1 MSPRLRTRGFTLI
14 ELLVVL
20 VIIGIVVSI
29 AVVSLNALGRNP
41 PAEKAAQQIADLA
54 GLAAEQA
61 VMQGQEYGLR
71 IEPHAFEFYVY
82 DGRNW
87 TATRGDDLF
96 KRHELG
102 DDVTLSLVLEGTPVK
117 LAPPPS
123 TANQGAPA
131 STTAAS
137 TSTSA
142 SSDDANRPLP
152 QVLLLSSGELPPFEI
167 DVSGSGDTKA
177 YIIKGTLADGIH
189 MVAPGDAAVQE

>member
-1 MSPRLRTRGFTLI
+1 VSPRQRTRGFTLI

-29 AVVSLNALGRNP
+29 AVVSLNALGRDP

-87 TATRGDDLF
+87 SLPKDDELF
-96 KRHELG
+96 RRRELG
-102 DDVTLSLVLEGTPVK
+102 DDVNLSLVLDGTPVK
-117 LAPPPS
+117 LAPPAS
-123 TANQGAPA
+123 TANQDAA
-131 STTAAS
+131 AAAAS
-137 TSTSA
+137 ASASA
-142 SSDDANRPLP
+142 SSDAADRPLP
-152 QVLLLSSGELPPFEI
+152 QVLLLSSGELPTFEV
-167 DVSGSGDTKA
+167 DVSGSGDPKDYA
-177 YIIKGTLADGIH
+177 VKGTLADGIR
-189 MVAPGDAAVQE
+189 MIAPGDAAEKK

>member
-1 MSPRLRTRGFTLI
+1 MSPRQRTQGFTLI

-29 AVVSLNALGRNP
+29 AVVSLNALGRDP

-87 TATRGDDLF
+87 SLPKDDDLF
-96 KRHELG
+96 RRRELG
-102 DDVTLSLVLEGTPVK
+102 DDVNLSLVLEGTPVK
-117 LAPPPS
+117 LAPPTS
-123 TANQGAPA
+123 TASQDA
-131 STTAAS
+131 TAAS

-142 SSDDANRPLP
+142 SASSDEADRPLP
-152 QVLLLSSGELPPFEI
+152 QVLLLSSGELQTFEV
-167 DVSGSGDTKA
+167 DVSSSGDPKA
-177 YIIKGTLADGIH
+177 YVVKGTLADGIR
-189 MVAPGDAAVQE
+189 MIAPDDATGKK